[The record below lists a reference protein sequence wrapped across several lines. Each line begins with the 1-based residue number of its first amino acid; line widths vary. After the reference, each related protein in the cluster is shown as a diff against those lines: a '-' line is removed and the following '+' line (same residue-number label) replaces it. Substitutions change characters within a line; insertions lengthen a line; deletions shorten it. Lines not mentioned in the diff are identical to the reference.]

1 MPHYLASDDRYRDL
15 IWDDDY
21 RSYLM
26 AQSKTPSGYKFGRMQ
41 GSRLGVRARSAFGRF
56 NGYMKNMIEAIA
68 DAKLRRM
75 QRELELHGVRFDR
88 SSDSWVT
95 GKSTATECDE

>member
-1 MPHYLASDDRYRDL
+1 MIIDRISWPKARRRAATSSAECKD
-15 IWDDDY
+15 
-21 RSYLM
+21 
-26 AQSKTPSGYKFGRMQ
+26 
-41 GSRLGVRARSAFGRF
+41 RLGVRARSAFRRF

-75 QRELELHGVRFDR
+75 QRELELHGIRFDR

-95 GKSTATECDE
+95 GQSTATECGE